1 MKFFCKKGA
10 FFVIFLKSL
19 LYLICRVKGLDNRKI
34 SPILRLFLMSFLI
47 KYILWKML
55 V

>member
-34 SPILRLFLMSFLI
+34 SPIFKPVIMRFFKI
-47 KYILWKML
+47 KYNGRKN
-55 V
+55 

>member
-19 LYLICRVKGLDNRKI
+19 LFLLRRVKRLDDKKI
-34 SPILRLFLMSFLI
+34 SLDFKP
-47 KYILWKML
+47 
-55 V
+55 VH

>member
-34 SPILRLFLMSFLI
+34 SPIFKPVLLKVLNKLYNGR
-47 KYILWKML
+47 KN
-55 V
+55 

>member
-19 LYLICRVKGLDNRKI
+19 LFLLCRVKRLDDKKI
-34 SPILRLFLMSFLI
+34 SPDFTP
-47 KYILWKML
+47 